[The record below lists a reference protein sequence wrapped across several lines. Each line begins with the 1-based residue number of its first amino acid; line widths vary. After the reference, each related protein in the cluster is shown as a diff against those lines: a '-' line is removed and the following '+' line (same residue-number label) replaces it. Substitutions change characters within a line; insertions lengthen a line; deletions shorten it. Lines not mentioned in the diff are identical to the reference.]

1 MTVNWAFSAATHGM
15 MSQSHALNNIGVN
28 IANVSTGGFRRTD
41 TQFET
46 VLGRS
51 LDNESDLGGVK
62 PKDFQRID
70 EQGLMVSSDRNLDVA
85 LNGKGFFIVN
95 TEEGGSGKTL
105 YTRDGSFQQALGDS
119 VTVTNNNLPITV
131 KKGFLA
137 DKNGY
142 FVQGYAPDANG
153 VFPTTGTLQSLRIDQ
168 FAFAGNNQP
177 TTSAKL
183 HLNLPAGDAIDATR
197 QYSIEVVDSAG
208 QRNSTN
214 LTFTRRP
221 GVGQWTVVADKATQV
236 PQVNTLTLSG
246 SVEVGDQ
253 YSVFVGGNQV
263 TYTVTGA
270 DTSID
275 TIAANLVAAIA
286 ADATANAIVAATAAP
301 GGVITLT
308 GKTAGTPI
316 VFSAQANNSA
326 TPTAQVD
333 RITIAGG
340 VNAVDVVRA
349 TINGTAVDYTV
360 LPGDVTVSDIRDGL
374 IAAINANGT
383 VNTAVTASS
392 GGAGLVTVTSDTV
405 GTAFTLAST
414 TPTDPGAD
422 TTATA
427 ASVTAN
433 VVGIGDN
440 AAAVATPT
448 EVGPV
453 LQFDANGQLTTPTSV
468 PLALNFGTSTAAL
481 TLDLSLM
488 TQFDGDFTAFSF
500 ERNGFA
506 KSTIVSLSF
515 DGEGHIS
522 GNFDDATNRRIY
534 KVPFAVFS
542 NPNGLEMKSGN
553 VFAETPD
560 SGTARIEIA
569 SSGGFARFQV
579 NTRELGNVNLVDEFS
594 RMIQVQNAYNSSA
607 TVFRTVDEMLVT
619 ARDLAR

>member
-15 MSQSHALNNIGVN
+15 MSQAHALNNIGIN
-28 IANVSTGGFRRTD
+28 IANVSTGGYRRTE
-41 TQFET
+41 TQFAT
-46 VLGRS
+46 LLSRS
-51 LDNESDLGGVK
+51 LDHESDLSGVR
-62 PKDFQRID
+62 PRDFQRID
-70 EQGLMVSSDRNLDVA
+70 DQGLMVSSARDLDVA

-95 TEEGGSGKTL
+95 TEEGGSGKTY
-105 YTRDGSFQQALGDS
+105 YTRDGSFQQALGS
-119 VTVTNNNLPITV
+119 TATATNNNLPITIN
-131 KKGFLA
+131 KGFLA

-142 FVQGYAPDANG
+142 FVQGFAPNASG
-153 VFPTTGTLQSLRIDQ
+153 AFPTTGTPQSLRIDQ
-168 FAFAGNNQP
+168 FAFSGNNQP
-177 TTSAKL
+177 TTTAQL
-183 HLNLPAGDAIDATR
+183 HLNLPAGDAINATR

-221 GVGQWTVVADKATQV
+221 GIGQWTVVADKATQI
-236 PQVNTLTLSG
+236 PQVNRLTLSG

-253 YSVFVGGNQV
+253 YSVFISGNLV

-270 DTSID
+270 DTTID

-286 ADATANAIVAATAAP
+286 ADATANGIVTATAAP

-308 GKTAGTPI
+308 ANTAGTPI

-326 TPTAQVD
+326 TPTAQVN
-333 RITIAGG
+333 RIAIAGG
-340 VNAVDVVRA
+340 VNAGDVVRA
-349 TINGTAVDYTV
+349 TINGTPVDYLV
-360 LPGDVTVSDIRDGL
+360 LPGDLTVSDIRDGL

-392 GGAGLVTVTSDTV
+392 GGVGLVTVTSDTV
-405 GTAFTLAST
+405 GTPFTLLSSA
-414 TPTDPGAD
+414 PTDPGGD

-427 ASVTAN
+427 AAITPN
-433 VVGIGDN
+433 VVGVSDN

-453 LQFDANGQLTTPTSV
+453 LQFDANGQLTSPTSI
-468 PLALNFGTSTAAL
+468 PLALNFGTSTASL
-481 TLDLSLM
+481 TLDLSLT
-488 TQFDGDFTAFSF
+488 TQFDGNFLPFLY

-506 KSTIVSLSF
+506 NATIVSLKF
-515 DGEGHIS
+515 DSEGYLS
-522 GNFDDATNRRIY
+522 GTFDDATDRRLY

-542 NPNGLEMKSGN
+542 NPNGLEMKNGN
-553 VFAETPD
+553 VFAATSE
-560 SGTARIEIA
+560 SGTATILDTT
-569 SSGGFARFQV
+569 SGFATFQV
-579 NTRELGNVNLVDEFS
+579 NTRELGNVDLVDEFS

-607 TVFRTVDEMLVT
+607 TVFRTVDEMLMT